1 MKTIT
6 LIFIII
12 LTSVTTSFNRVE
24 KESSITNVSSV
35 SLNLDKD
42 GLEMKN
48 DMKEAI
54 MSFSDSIPVD
64 SLYFP
69 DFL

>member
-54 MSFSDSIPVD
+54 MSFSDSITVD